1 MRRDFTYIDD
11 VVEIIINVL
20 NKPPVSSELPLAKN
34 SNYPPHLSSA
44 PWRIYNIGSNNPV
57 NLMDYIKALEKAL
70 GKTAVKEYLPLQ
82 PGDVKAT
89 YAASNNLV
97 KQFLYEPSTTVEEG
111 ITKFIRW
118 YQDYHKQLSNNL

>member
-1 MRRDFTYIDD
+1 
-11 VVEIIINVL
+11 
-20 NKPPVSSELPLAKN
+20 
-34 SNYPPHLSSA
+34 
-44 PWRIYNIGSNNPV
+44 
-57 NLMDYIKALEKAL
+57 MDYIKALEKAL

-89 YAASNNLV
+89 YADSNNLV